1 MLIRGSGDPLRN
13 DRNSVRACE
22 GEVNGTS
29 WAAPLTVANVR

>member
-13 DRNSVRACE
+13 DVRACE

-29 WAAPLTVANVR
+29 WAEQLQMLDR